1 MNFFLLWLTTFLG
14 VFIFT
19 DVTIGIY
26 LRMLNVNKIKHII
39 TYNVQDTLIR
49 TLFSIRKCTTC
60 REKFEYTKGVIRIC
74 ISKNEIQYNGQMKKD
89 KRTNNDLQNITQK
102 TKDQATRTTI
112 KTGDGRGCSG
122 RVISSFSTCGIRRVT
137 LVTNPLISH
146 KWGKNRIVIMTNVIY
161 P

>member
-89 KRTNNDLQNITQK
+89 KRTNNDLQNITWLKLPVVQPLWFNFRPLPVSRIAWHTCIIPQNICTCLCFINIYSK
-102 TKDQATRTTI
+102 T
-112 KTGDGRGCSG
+112 
-122 RVISSFSTCGIRRVT
+122 VYM
-137 LVTNPLISH
+137 PLDWS
-146 KWGKNRIVIMTNVIY
+146 K
-161 P
+161 